1 MNFYTVLTTFF
12 QFLINLIKNITIL
25 IVVTCYLLKAINMI
39 LEEKNYHKQTPLR
52 IKGSFFHT
60 TYSSGEHPIRRSL
73 FIYIVPH

>member
-39 LEEKNYHKQTPLR
+39 LEEKDKLTSTLKNKKTKHKISSHKKKTTINKLR
-52 IKGSFFHT
+52 
-60 TYSSGEHPIRRSL
+60 
-73 FIYIVPH
+73 

>member
-39 LEEKNYHKQTPLR
+39 LEEKNKLTSTLKNKKTKHKIPSYKKKTTINKLR
-52 IKGSFFHT
+52 
-60 TYSSGEHPIRRSL
+60 
-73 FIYIVPH
+73 